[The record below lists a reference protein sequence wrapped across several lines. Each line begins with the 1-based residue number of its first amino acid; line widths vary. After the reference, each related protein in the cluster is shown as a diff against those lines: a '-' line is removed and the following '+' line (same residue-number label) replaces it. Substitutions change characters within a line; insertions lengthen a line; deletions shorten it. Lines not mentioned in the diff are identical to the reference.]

1 MSDPV
6 QVIVA
11 GKKAVGIKMME
22 SVERA
27 FTNRIQSKIH
37 EVEETISQKE
47 VEKLAWNILGQADL
61 YARKLQLEKDLE
73 DVNSKMSDF
82 DGGRCSLRDSY
93 GYGRG
98 RGKDKTQLEDA
109 RAAAYEALYPE
120 IDALKKLKQEVE
132 FRVTICTIPG
142 EFKEVAEWL
151 DKELNKIPTK

>member
-11 GKKAVGIKMME
+11 GKKAVGIKMIE

-27 FTNRIQSKIH
+27 FNNRIQSKIH

-47 VEKLAWNILGQADL
+47 IEKLAWNILGQSEL
-61 YARKLQLEKDLE
+61 YARKLKLEKELE
-73 DVNSKMSDF
+73 EVNSKMSEF
-82 DGGRCSLRDSY
+82 DGGRCSMRDSY
-93 GYGRG
+93 GYGYG

-120 IDALKKLKQEVE
+120 IDALKKLKQDVE
-132 FRVTICTIPG
+132 FRVTICTIPS
-142 EFKEVAEWL
+142 EFKDVAEWL
-151 DKELNKIPTK
+151 DKELSKIPTK